1 MDFAEII
8 FALYIVVVAVVS
20 LLSNLLVLLCF
31 VHSTEIRRQVPG
43 VFTMNLSF
51 CNILITV
58 LNMPATLVG
67 IVRHQ
72 QPFGDCVCHT
82 VSFLDTFL
90 TANTMLSMAALSIDR
105 WIAVVFPLSYATKM
119 RYKDALIM
127 VCYSWLHS
135 FTFSLTALLFSWVD
149 YSDVYA
155 SCTLQSTEG
164 GSDRIKFTVFTVVF
178 HATSFMLSLL
188 ILCFTYLKVLKVA
201 RFHCK
206 RIDIITMQTL
216 FLLVDIHPSV
226 KQRCLVEQKR
236 RKQRATKKI
245 SIFIGSFIICFAP
258 YVITS
263 LDKKRASGLNCTLE
277 YTEGA
282 MGSQEP
288 TRWGFLPFPPK
299 HQRFFDCFQEKILD
313 LEVIIKRRTAANPLL
328 LCTAQTLA
336 RAEPSTWMM
345 GQYTAPSACSRPV
358 IGEEVT
364 SHNPPSP
371 EGLGG
376 LWLVTSSPMTGRLQA
391 EGAVHC
397 PFMHV
402 LGSARARVYLRITCA
417 EQERKASE
425 SEVKHEGGINRE
437 ATAHRCLFLS

>member
-8 FALYIVVVAVVS
+8 FALFIVVVAVVS

-67 IVRHQ
+67 IIRKQ

-82 VSFLDTFL
+82 VSFLETFL

-105 WIAVVFPLSYATKM
+105 WIAVVFPLSYSTKM
-119 RYKDALIM
+119 RYKDAVIM

-155 SCTLQSTEG
+155 SCTLQPNEQD
-164 GSDRIKFTVFTVVF
+164 SDRIKFTVFTIVF
-178 HATSFMLSLL
+178 HVTSFMLSLL

-226 KQRCLVEQKR
+226 KQRCLAEQKR

-245 SIFIGSFIICFAP
+245 SIFIGSFIVCFAP
-258 YVITS
+258 YVITRLAELLPFVDINRHWGIISKCLTYSKAASDPFAYSLLRQQYRKVLVTVVNRLLRRDLYPSSGHNSS
-263 LDKKRASGLNCTLE
+263 LD
-277 YTEGA
+277 TENDYC
-282 MGSQEP
+282 
-288 TRWGFLPFPPK
+288 L
-299 HQRFFDCFQEKILD
+299 QRI
-313 LEVIIKRRTAANPLL
+313 
-328 LCTAQTLA
+328 
-336 RAEPSTWMM
+336 S
-345 GQYTAPSACSRPV
+345 
-358 IGEEVT
+358 
-364 SHNPPSP
+364 
-371 EGLGG
+371 
-376 LWLVTSSPMTGRLQA
+376 
-391 EGAVHC
+391 
-397 PFMHV
+397 
-402 LGSARARVYLRITCA
+402 
-417 EQERKASE
+417 
-425 SEVKHEGGINRE
+425 
-437 ATAHRCLFLS
+437 

>member
-1 MDFAEII
+1 MDFADVI
-8 FALYIVVVAVVS
+8 FALFIIVVAVVS

-67 IVRHQ
+67 IIRDQ
-72 QPFGDCVCHT
+72 QPFGDCICHT
-82 VSFLDTFL
+82 VSFLETFL

-105 WIAVVFPLSYATKM
+105 WIAVVFPLSYSTKM

-149 YSDVYA
+149 YSSVYA
-155 SCTLQSTEG
+155 SCTLQPTVEG
-164 GSDRIKFTVFTVVF
+164 GDRIKFTIFTVVF

-226 KQRCLVEQKR
+226 KQRCLAEQKR

-258 YVITS
+258 YVITRLVELLPFVDINRRWGIISKCLTYSKAASDPFAYSLLRQQYKKVLVTVVNRLLRRDLYPSSGHNSS
-263 LDKKRASGLNCTLE
+263 LD
-277 YTEGA
+277 TENDYC
-282 MGSQEP
+282 
-288 TRWGFLPFPPK
+288 L
-299 HQRFFDCFQEKILD
+299 QRI
-313 LEVIIKRRTAANPLL
+313 
-328 LCTAQTLA
+328 
-336 RAEPSTWMM
+336 S
-345 GQYTAPSACSRPV
+345 
-358 IGEEVT
+358 
-364 SHNPPSP
+364 
-371 EGLGG
+371 
-376 LWLVTSSPMTGRLQA
+376 
-391 EGAVHC
+391 
-397 PFMHV
+397 
-402 LGSARARVYLRITCA
+402 
-417 EQERKASE
+417 
-425 SEVKHEGGINRE
+425 
-437 ATAHRCLFLS
+437 

>member
-8 FALYIVVVAVVS
+8 FALFIVVVAVIS

-67 IVRHQ
+67 IIRKQ

-82 VSFLDTFL
+82 VSFLETFL

-105 WIAVVFPLSYATKM
+105 WIAVVFPLSYSTKM
-119 RYKDALIM
+119 RYKDAVIM

-155 SCTLQSTEG
+155 SCTLQPNEE
-164 GSDRIKFTVFTVVF
+164 DRDKIKFTIFTIVF
-178 HATSFMLSLL
+178 HVTSFMLSLL

-226 KQRCLVEQKR
+226 KQRCLAEQKR

-245 SIFIGSFIICFAP
+245 SIFIGSFIVCFAP
-258 YVITS
+258 YVITRLAELLPFVDINRHWGIISKCLTYSKAASDPFAYSLLRQQYRKVLVTVVNRLLRRDLYPSSGHNSS
-263 LDKKRASGLNCTLE
+263 LD
-277 YTEGA
+277 TENDYC
-282 MGSQEP
+282 
-288 TRWGFLPFPPK
+288 L
-299 HQRFFDCFQEKILD
+299 QRI
-313 LEVIIKRRTAANPLL
+313 
-328 LCTAQTLA
+328 
-336 RAEPSTWMM
+336 S
-345 GQYTAPSACSRPV
+345 
-358 IGEEVT
+358 
-364 SHNPPSP
+364 
-371 EGLGG
+371 
-376 LWLVTSSPMTGRLQA
+376 
-391 EGAVHC
+391 
-397 PFMHV
+397 
-402 LGSARARVYLRITCA
+402 
-417 EQERKASE
+417 
-425 SEVKHEGGINRE
+425 
-437 ATAHRCLFLS
+437 

>member
-1 MDFAEII
+1 MDFADVI
-8 FALYIVVVAVVS
+8 FALFIIVVAVVS

-67 IVRHQ
+67 VIRDQ
-72 QPFGDCVCHT
+72 QPFGDCICHT
-82 VSFLDTFL
+82 MSFLETFL

-105 WIAVVFPLSYATKM
+105 WIAVVFPLSYSAKM

-149 YSDVYA
+149 YSSVYA
-155 SCTLQSTEG
+155 SCTLQPTVEG
-164 GSDRIKFTVFTVVF
+164 GDRIKFTIFTVVF

-226 KQRCLVEQKR
+226 KQRCLAEQKR

-258 YVITS
+258 YVITRLVELLPFVDINRRWGIISKCLTYSKAASDPFAYSLLRQQYKKVLVTVVNRLLRRDLYPSSGHNSS
-263 LDKKRASGLNCTLE
+263 LD
-277 YTEGA
+277 TENDYC
-282 MGSQEP
+282 
-288 TRWGFLPFPPK
+288 L
-299 HQRFFDCFQEKILD
+299 QRI
-313 LEVIIKRRTAANPLL
+313 
-328 LCTAQTLA
+328 
-336 RAEPSTWMM
+336 S
-345 GQYTAPSACSRPV
+345 
-358 IGEEVT
+358 
-364 SHNPPSP
+364 
-371 EGLGG
+371 
-376 LWLVTSSPMTGRLQA
+376 
-391 EGAVHC
+391 
-397 PFMHV
+397 
-402 LGSARARVYLRITCA
+402 
-417 EQERKASE
+417 
-425 SEVKHEGGINRE
+425 
-437 ATAHRCLFLS
+437 